1 MQTTSNQSYMYTTI
15 LFKPFLCHPEA
26 VLTAMID
33 WGHTRLIINAL
44 VVPLA
49 FGMDSMK
56 AIGLSATVHA
66 ACLLHDLLS
75 PRIKSKVYALPREIY
90 LAIALF
96 VGWNLFLV
104 DFI

>member
-1 MQTTSNQSYMYTTI
+1 MSHI
-15 LFKPFLCHPEA
+15 EA
-26 VLTAMID
+26 IIAAQID
-33 WGHTRLIINAL
+33 VGHTRLISNSL

-49 FGMDSMK
+49 FGVGSMK
-56 AIGLSATVHA
+56 AIGISATVHA

-75 PRIKSKVYALPREIY
+75 PKIKSKVYALPREIY

-104 DFI
+104 DLF

>member
-1 MQTTSNQSYMYTTI
+1 M
-15 LFKPFLCHPEA
+15 L
-26 VLTAMID
+26 
-33 WGHTRLIINAL
+33 NAL
-44 VVPLA
+44 ILPLS

-75 PRIKSKVYALPREIY
+75 PKIKSKVYALPREIY

-96 VGWNLFLV
+96 VGWNLFLIDLV
-104 DFI
+104 

>member
-1 MQTTSNQSYMYTTI
+1 MSIFRSP
-15 LFKPFLCHPEA
+15 LAEA
-26 VLTAMID
+26 TVTAIID
-33 WGHTRLIINAL
+33 ASHTRLVLNAL
-44 VVPLA
+44 VLPLA
-49 FGMDSMK
+49 FGMDTMK

-75 PRIKSKVYALPREIY
+75 PKIKSKVYAFPREIY

-104 DFI
+104 DLF